1 MEKPSTP
8 RGRTRSEDS
17 RQAILAAAVSIIG
30 ADGYAALSIERIAR
44 ESGAG
49 KQTVYRWWPTKAD
62 VVMEALLHKAE
73 MHIPVPHT
81 GSVHDDV
88 REFLAASWRLA
99 RMPQVADLLRALAA
113 EAQLDPAFAGRF
125 RDAFI
130 KHRRAALTTILSR
143 HSPPQLA
150 PGIRVSTLVDIVF
163 GVLWYRLLIMPTDF
177 DDALTDELANLIT
190 MGANDI
196 D

>member
-1 MEKPSTP
+1 MEKPSMP

-17 RQAILAAAVSIIG
+17 REAILAAAVSIIG

-44 ESGAG
+44 ESGTG
-49 KQTVYRWWPTKAD
+49 KQTIYRWWPTKAD

-73 MHIPVPHT
+73 MHIPVPDT

-113 EAQLDPAFAGRF
+113 EAQLDPVFAGRF
-125 RDAFI
+125 RDTFI
-130 KHRRAALTTILSR
+130 EHRRAALTTILSR
-143 HSPPQLA
+143 HSPPQSV
-150 PGIRVSTLVDIVF
+150 PGIRVSTLVDVVF

-177 DDALTDELANLIT
+177 DDALADELANLIT
-190 MGANDI
+190 TGAN
-196 D
+196 

>member
-1 MEKPSTP
+1 MEKPSIP

-30 ADGYAALSIERIAR
+30 TDGYAALSIERIAR

-49 KQTVYRWWPTKAD
+49 KQTIYRWWPTKAD

-73 MHIPVPHT
+73 MHIPVPDT

-113 EAQLDPAFAGRF
+113 EAQLDPAFADRF
-125 RDAFI
+125 RDTFI
-130 KHRRAALTTILSR
+130 EHRRAALTTILSR
-143 HSPPQLA
+143 RPHPQST
-150 PGIRVSTLVDIVF
+150 PGIRVSTLVDVVF

-190 MGANDI
+190 TGAT
-196 D
+196 